1 MTNWGTEQHVV
12 DAFAAWLVSQGWTVH
27 FEVDWQDILAEQHGH
42 RLHVEAKG
50 RTTSPGLD
58 IDTAYGQLLRRM
70 PTTDNHLDT
79 YALVIP
85 DELRSI
91 RAATRVAP
99 RIRQNLR
106 IALYA
111 VSHDG
116 TVCNLEKDDC

>member
-1 MTNWGTEQHVV
+1 MTSWGTEHQVV
-12 DAFAAWLVSQGWTVH
+12 HAFAAWLISQGWTVQ
-27 FEVDWQDILAEQHGH
+27 FEVDWQDILAERHGH
-42 RLHVEAKG
+42 HLHVEAKG
-50 RTTSPGLD
+50 QTTSPGLD

-85 DELRSI
+85 DEPRSI

-106 IALYA
+106 IALYS
-111 VSHDG
+111 VSPG
-116 TVCNLEKDDC
+116 V

>member
-1 MTNWGTEQHVV
+1 MTNWSTEQQVV
-12 DAFAAWLVSQGWTVH
+12 DAFAAWLISQGWTVQ
-27 FEVDWQDILAEQHGH
+27 FEVDWQDILAERHGH
-42 RLHVEAKG
+42 HLHAEVKG
-50 RTTSPGLD
+50 QTTSPGLD

-79 YALVIP
+79 YAIVIP
-85 DELRSI
+85 DDPRSI
-91 RAATRVAP
+91 RAATRVTP

-116 TVCNLEKDDC
+116 KVRNLDNDDG